1 MRPRLMQ
8 IEGTATKKYFGQL
21 FGLVSEKIR
30 PDQRKSWK
38 TYDGVNNLFN
48 LGYEVLS
55 WKVHRAV

>member
-1 MRPRLMQ
+1 MQ